1 MNKMPEV
8 LKEKII
14 LDKIILEKNKKWKQI
29 HEEMGLLNNKPIK
42 CVISI
47 NNKLFRYNLRYYKIF
62 NNQIELPMLKHSKEK
77 FYTFSY
83 ISHICNNCIE
93 WNELA
98 YLPNFNL
105 NDYIFL

>member
-14 LDKIILEKNKKWKQI
+14 LDKIILEKNKIWKQI
-29 HEEMGLLNNKPIK
+29 HEEIVLLKTKSIK

-47 NNKLFRYNLRYYKIF
+47 NNKLFRHNLRYYQIF
-62 NNQIELPMLKHSKEK
+62 NYEIKLPVLKYTNEK

-83 ISHICNNCIE
+83 LSRICDNSIQ
-93 WNELA
+93 WNDLP
-98 YLPNFNL
+98 YLLNFNL
-105 NDYIFL
+105 NDYIFI

>member
-14 LDKIILEKNKKWKQI
+14 LSKIILEKNIKWKQI
-29 HEEMGLLNNKPIK
+29 HEQICLLNNKPIK

-47 NNKLFRYNLRYYKIF
+47 NNKLFRHNLRYYQIF
-62 NNQIELPMLKHSKEK
+62 KYQIKLPILKYTKEK

-83 ISHICNNCIE
+83 ISRICDNCIQ
-93 WNELA
+93 WNDLP
-98 YLPNFNL
+98 YLLNFNL
-105 NDYIFL
+105 NDYVFI